1 MLMFYAAIVETEEE
15 RGIFARIYYRYR
27 KQMLQIAKKY
37 LPNHQDAEDAV
48 HNAFTGIAH
57 TFRTVPYEN
66 EEATRAYVLTAAK
79 NAALALLDKNKRSVS
94 LPSGDL
100 SGAADKDDLFQ
111 QLAAKED
118 SEALLRCVRALDA
131 IYRDVILLVYVYGH
145 TPKEAAKLLARKPET
160 IRKQLYRGKQLL
172 RTLCEKE
179 GLL

>member
-15 RGIFARIYYRYR
+15 KGIFARIYYRYR
-27 KQMLQIAKKY
+27 KQMLQVAKKY
-37 LPNHQDAEDAV
+37 LDNHQDAEDAI
-48 HNAFTGIAH
+48 HNAFVGIAH

-66 EEATRAYVLTAAK
+66 EDATRAYVLTAAK
-79 NAALALLDKNKRSVS
+79 NAALAILAKKKRRTN
-94 LPSGDL
+94 LPPIPSR
-100 SGAADKDDLFQ
+100 SNREDDLFEK
-111 QLAAKED
+111 LAATED
-118 SEALLRCVRALDA
+118 YDALLRCIRSLDA

-160 IRKQLYRGKQLL
+160 VRKQLYRGKQLL